1 MVKRVRV
8 KGRGAEIF
16 LGEGEPAQTSEPAK
30 FPGITK
36 ATFYLSINLINDL
49 EAAWL
54 SLRSKYRNRKVTK
67 SEIAQIALEE
77 ILKDWGEKQQD
88 STLVSR
94 LPSK

>member
-8 KGRGAEIF
+8 KGKGAEIF
-16 LGEGEPAQTSEPAK
+16 LGEEEPAQTSKSAK

-36 ATFYLSINLINDL
+36 ATFYLPVNLINDL

-54 SLRSKYRNRKVTK
+54 SLRSKYRDRKVTK

-77 ILKDWGEKQQD
+77 ILKDWEKKQQD

-94 LPSK
+94 LPGK